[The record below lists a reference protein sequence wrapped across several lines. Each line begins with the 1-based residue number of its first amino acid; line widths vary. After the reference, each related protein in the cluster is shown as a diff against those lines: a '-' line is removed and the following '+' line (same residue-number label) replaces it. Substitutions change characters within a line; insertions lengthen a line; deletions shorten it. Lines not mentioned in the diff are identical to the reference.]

1 MQKVAYRKLYVSQI
15 VGIVNLTKMKLLLRD
30 SLGRQTSIW
39 LIKRN
44 VAYQKA
50 KRRITE
56 EMLGTKAQTF
66 FLGTNGRFT
75 PRYV

>member
-1 MQKVAYRKLYVSQI
+1 
-15 VGIVNLTKMKLLLRD
+15 MKLLLRD

-44 VAYQKA
+44 VACQKA

-66 FLGTNGRFT
+66 FLARTDDLPPGTCNLS
-75 PRYV
+75 